1 MYFTNETPGD
11 TPECFILGNLYF
23 MDNNHGSD
31 LLQNAD
37 RQPCPDSVCPAA
49 ENHNDHRLI

>member
-23 MDNNHGSD
+23 MDNNHGPD

-49 ENHNDHRLI
+49 ENHNDHSLI